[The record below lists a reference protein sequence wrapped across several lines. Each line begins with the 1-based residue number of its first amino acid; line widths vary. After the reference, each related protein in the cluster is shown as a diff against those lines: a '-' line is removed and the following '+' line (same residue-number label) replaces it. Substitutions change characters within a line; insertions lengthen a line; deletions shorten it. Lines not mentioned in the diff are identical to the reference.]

1 MSTEENKEKTA
12 MAQGTSVPGAKVLKA
27 PLSRAIGSIGR
38 QKGIWEARRREQGS
52 WEKHTYHANAG
63 RREYYVYTPAH
74 YQPGSAVPLLVMLHG
89 CDEGPRDFAASTQM
103 NELADQQHFIVVYPR
118 QTIGDQP
125 LKCWTWYNAAN
136 QCRDRGEAA
145 LLAGITQ
152 AVQHNTARW
161 TIDPQRV
168 YVAGLSAG
176 AAMAV
181 ILGATYP
188 DLFAAI
194 GVHSGLEYHAATT
207 GPGAVQAMQDRG
219 PDPLQQGHVAYQAM
233 GHAARVV
240 PTIVFHGTHDLAV
253 HPVNGDQ
260 VVQQWMETDRL
271 VSQGAYTARFD
282 KPSSDQRRRAPGG
295 RSYRVKTWTDASGKV
310 VQAYWTVE
318 GMGHAWSGGRAR
330 MPYSDPHGPNA
341 SLAMYQFFV
350 DH

>member
-1 MSTEENKEKTA
+1 
-12 MAQGTSVPGAKVLKA
+12 
-27 PLSRAIGSIGR
+27 
-38 QKGIWEARRREQGS
+38 
-52 WEKHTYHANAG
+52 
-63 RREYYVYTPAH
+63 
-74 YQPGSAVPLLVMLHG
+74 MLHG

-103 NELADQQHFIVVYPR
+103 NELADRKQFIVVYPR

-194 GVHSGLEYHAATT
+194 GVHCGLEYKAATN
-207 GPGAVQAMQDRG
+207 GPGALQAMQERG
-219 PDPLQQGHVAYQAM
+219 PNPMQQGQLAYQAM
-233 GHAARVV
+233 GSAARVV
-240 PTIVFHGTHDLAV
+240 PTIVFHGTNDLAV
-253 HPVNGDQ
+253 QPVNGDQ
-260 VVQQWMETDRL
+260 VVQQWMETARL
-271 VSQGAYTARFD
+271 VSPGAYTARFD
-282 KPSSDQRRRAPGG
+282 KPSSYERRRDPGG
-295 RSYRVKTWTDASGKV
+295 RSYTVKTWNDSSGNV
-310 VQAYWTVE
+310 VQAYWKVD

>member
-188 DLFAAI
+188 DVFAAI

-219 PDPLQQGHVAYQAM
+219 PDPLQQGEVAYQAM
-233 GHAARVV
+233 GRAARVV
-240 PTIVFHGTHDLAV
+240 PTIVFHGTQDLAV

-271 VSQGAYTARFD
+271 ASQG
-282 KPSSDQRRRAPGG
+282 
-295 RSYRVKTWTDASGKV
+295 VVGK
-310 VQAYWTVE
+310 
-318 GMGHAWSGGRAR
+318 R
-330 MPYSDPHGPNA
+330 P
-341 SLAMYQFFV
+341 
-350 DH
+350 